1 MNPDDLTKSFET
13 ETYNNILQQ
22 QIKDLKKQVN
32 KLNTTLS
39 CKNKELLDTK
49 KGLQNQNFGIDRF
62 RHNTTHFKF

>member
-39 CKNKELLDTK
+39 CKNKE
-49 KGLQNQNFGIDRF
+49 F
-62 RHNTTHFKF
+62 